1 MDNCTTSKYNFKKH
15 TRHDSPWS
23 GSQFTR
29 CIPLSKREAKIKKS
43 GRISRVR
50 QVYFTSKSWRRIWW
64 RVNQPFKHTFSHHVS
79 GKQYYEALFYHTD
92 LGQNLFFF
100 ALFKPIILQFF
111 TILQDK
117 LHSFNIQDD
126 QSTRFLCTT
135 NYSIDHII
143 KRFHEENSIM
153 PGLFS

>member
-1 MDNCTTSKYNFKKH
+1 M
-15 TRHDSPWS
+15 
-23 GSQFTR
+23 FTLSWITEKELGR
-29 CIPLSKREAKIKKS
+29 VIENKGDEHGNSKRRWEI
-43 GRISRVR
+43 VL
-50 QVYFTSKSWRRIWW
+50 
-64 RVNQPFKHTFSHHVS
+64 FS
-79 GKQYYEALFYHTD
+79 
-92 LGQNLFFF
+92 LFFF
-100 ALFKPIILQFF
+100 ALFKPIIRQFF

-153 PGLFS
+153 PGLFSKKNLVLCDMQGNN

>member
-1 MDNCTTSKYNFKKH
+1 MGPFFFMIQTS
-15 TRHDSPWS
+15 D
-23 GSQFTR
+23 
-29 CIPLSKREAKIKKS
+29 
-43 GRISRVR
+43 RI
-50 QVYFTSKSWRRIWW
+50 
-64 RVNQPFKHTFSHHVS
+64 
-79 GKQYYEALFYHTD
+79 
-92 LGQNLFFF
+92 LFFF

-143 KRFHEENSIM
+143 KSFHEENSIM
-153 PGLFS
+153 PRVFSKKNLVLCDMQGNNYGLLVKTIKKFANTTFSASRTGSHFWQAPNLQCRLIELTFTPQHDREFVMFRFYFRLFIKLFMIWYV

>member
-1 MDNCTTSKYNFKKH
+1 MAANLHVAFLCLKGRQN
-15 TRHDSPWS
+15 
-23 GSQFTR
+23 
-29 CIPLSKREAKIKKS
+29 KKS
-43 GRISRVR
+43 GWIFCVR

-79 GKQYYEALFYHTD
+79 GKQYTD

-100 ALFKPIILQFF
+100 ALFKLIILQFF

-126 QSTRFLCTT
+126 RSSRRLPLHNKLVALITLYSRLPITRTFKG
-135 NYSIDHII
+135 NQ
-143 KRFHEENSIM
+143 KRFE
-153 PGLFS
+153 FSGVRRK

>member
-1 MDNCTTSKYNFKKH
+1 MAFTSLSNIAPLERLWIIGQPRNIILRN
-15 TRHDSPWS
+15 TCVTIVLG

-29 CIPLSKREAKIKKS
+29 CIPLSKREAKIKIRPDFLCS
-43 GRISRVR
+43 TSL
-50 QVYFTSKSWRRIWW
+50 FTSKSWRQIWW

-79 GKQYYEALFYHTD
+79 GKQYTD

-111 TILQDK
+111 TILQEN
-117 LHSFNIQDD
+117 LHSFNIHDD

-135 NYSIDHII
+135 NYSI
-143 KRFHEENSIM
+143 E
-153 PGLFS
+153 L

>member
-1 MDNCTTSKYNFKKH
+1 M
-15 TRHDSPWS
+15 
-23 GSQFTR
+23 
-29 CIPLSKREAKIKKS
+29 
-43 GRISRVR
+43 
-50 QVYFTSKSWRRIWW
+50 WW

-79 GKQYYEALFYHTD
+79 DKQYYEALFYHTD
-92 LGQNLFFF
+92 LGQNLFLFS
-100 ALFKPIILQFF
+100 LFKPIILQFF